1 MEARPQPTRIRIE
14 LTDEQ
19 KDKLRQIAGRDVERL
34 EFSVM
39 ELEDR
44 IAPALSRN

>member
-1 MEARPQPTRIRIE
+1 MKTGSEPPKIRIE
-14 LTDEQ
+14 LTDAQ
-19 KDKLRQIAGRDVERL
+19 KEKLRQIAGRDVERL

-44 IAPALSRN
+44 IAPAMSRN